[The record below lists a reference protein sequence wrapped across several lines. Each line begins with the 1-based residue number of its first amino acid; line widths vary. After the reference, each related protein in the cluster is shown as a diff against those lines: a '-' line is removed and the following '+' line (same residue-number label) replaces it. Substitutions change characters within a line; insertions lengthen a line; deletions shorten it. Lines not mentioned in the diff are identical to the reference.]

1 MKKKKKN
8 LNLKLPPDVNVG
20 VQHSACW
27 CGGVPGVRDGGSPVL
42 REPSLH
48 TVGTHY
54 TAMSCSS
61 QPFKEATW
69 NKTRIKNDTSNPS
82 LD

>member
-1 MKKKKKN
+1 MV
-8 LNLKLPPDVNVG
+8 PAGVG
-20 VQHSACW
+20 G
-27 CGGVPGVRDGGSPVL
+27 GGVVPGARDGGSPVL

-48 TVGTHY
+48 TVGTRY
-54 TAMSCSS
+54 TAMSCSL

-69 NKTRIKNDTSNPS
+69 NKTRIKNDSSNPS